1 MERPRATGTA
11 SAAAGATSGRVHAP
25 GKDVGG
31 GGGGGAGDIA
41 RQEGATT
48 SLMQQ
53 QQQQQ
58 QNHHHGHHRSFG
70 CASTTTTGTPPGSI
84 GSPGSMMRNASDEGA
99 GISGSHGGGS
109 SLNSGADATTIQER
123 VRLVVQNM
131 SPLEYSCAKSTTG
144 TPMRAPKRKH
154 VERLVRATWISGAS
168 GAAACA
174 EILRALSRVDALRS
188 PTSALKMCGI
198 VHALMQHG
206 SGAILHPVYSWRDH
220 LDILVERYSSDFGA
234 RGRSKERG
242 RPTHRRGLSSSSAGG
257 FAEQEALSACAS
269 MIAPYAAFIR
279 AKAKFHRH
287 FVAFENNYSVDA
299 RVETLEDEDDIGM
312 SDPVSTLSLGALLA
326 VASKARRVLECAMPY
341 LPNIS
346 ESYVENEG
354 QWLELVGFVAK
365 LVLREADLA
374 YRAAAFVAAT
384 LAEEKRLGKPE
395 DENFR
400 KEHDELRR
408 CFEEAFAKTFLRDE
422 FALERDGLQDES
434 ATLVHMLAAEAPNF
448 LESENIH
455 EILSANAP
463 AKKHVLSPSFN
474 LMDADMNVT
483 NGAASV
489 AADDA
494 TRQSTEMPPLINL
507 DDSVETTTTT
517 HYNPFGLLPPP
528 TKKPGHERKPSDFDL
543 DAFTAPLEFTPLQ
556 SGPASMATYVDPFAV
571 PAPQQANADDL
582 LDMNQLANALISELS
597 PNSSPSPARTQK
609 PPKSPMI
616 SHSASEDNFEEIPL
630 EDLEFGR
637 QIGRGAFGEVFRGK
651 LNGTDVAIKR
661 LCIME
666 NVNDERGMA
675 EFRRELKFLTRL
687 RHRHIVQFLGACTT
701 PPNLCIIMDY
711 CDKGSL
717 YGYLHNM
724 NKAFSPFKALKWMS
738 ECAKGLVYLHSKEI
752 IHRDIKSGN
761 LLIDE
766 GGSIKLGDFGLS
778 KLHTS
783 GASTGGTASLVGT
796 YQFMAP
802 ELLDGHPRY
811 TTAVDV
817 YSFGV
822 VCWECLTRK
831 EPFYGLS
838 PMQIVAALLRG
849 ERPEIEGE
857 AVIGLPQEYVDLMR
871 RCWDA
876 DAHRR
881 PSMTEAASTLERL
894 FLDEKRAL
902 IANKQKEQQKHTQE
916 LFLP

>member
-1 MERPRATGTA
+1 MESVGGGANGTP
-11 SAAAGATSGRVHAP
+11 GTSGRVHAP
-25 GKDVGG
+25 GKDVGMNG
-31 GGGGGAGDIA
+31 GIGDG
-41 RQEGATT
+41 RQEGGATT
-48 SLMQQ
+48 SLM
-53 QQQQQ
+53 
-58 QNHHHGHHRSFG
+58 HHHHNQHNQHHRSFVG
-70 CASTTTTGTPPGSI
+70 CVSSGTTGTPPGSI
-84 GSPGSMMRNASDEGA
+84 GSPGTMMRNSSDEGV
-99 GISGSHGGGS
+99 GISGSHGVSGS
-109 SLNSGADATTIQER
+109 SSLVNNSDATTIQER

-154 VERLVRATWISGAS
+154 VERLVRATWMSGAS
-168 GAAACA
+168 GASACA

-234 RGRSKERG
+234 RGRSRERG

-257 FAEQEALSACAS
+257 FAEQEALAACAS

-346 ESYVENEG
+346 ESYVESEG

-374 YRAAAFVAAT
+374 YRAAVFVAAT

-395 DENFR
+395 DEKFR
-400 KEHDELRR
+400 TEHDELRR
-408 CFEEAFAKTFLRDE
+408 CFEEAFTKTFLRDE
-422 FALERDGLQDES
+422 FALERDGSHDES

-474 LMDADMNVT
+474 LMDADMDAT
-483 NGAASV
+483 NGADAVV
-489 AADDA
+489 AN
-494 TRQSTEMPPLINL
+494 EMPPLINL
-507 DDSVETTTTT
+507 DDSVETTTAATT
-517 HYNPFGLLPPP
+517 HYNPFGLLPPT

-582 LDMNQLANALISELS
+582 LDMNQLAHALISERS
-597 PNSSPSPARTQK
+597 PNSTPSPARAQK

-666 NVNDERGMA
+666 NVSDERGMA

-778 KLHTS
+778 KLHTG

-802 ELLDGHPRY
+802 ELLDGHPQY

-831 EPFYGLS
+831 EPFHGLS

-849 ERPEIEGE
+849 ERPEIEGD
-857 AVIGLPQEYVDLMR
+857 AVIDLPQEYVNLMR

-876 DAHRR
+876 DARRR

-894 FLDEKRAL
+894 FMDEKRAL
-902 IANKQKEQQKHTQE
+902 IANKQKEQQKQD
-916 LFLP
+916 LLLP